1 MFGNFHG
8 MLILSQRSRKY
19 YDILLRIPS
28 EKITAYHSKAKSY
41 KLRKPQLNTL
51 RKKCPYSELFWS
63 AFSRIRIKYGEI
75 LHLSVFSTNA
85 GKCGRKAD
93 QNNSKYGHFLRS
105 VWLFNIERWFEI
117 MKQRVKLWNKVFD
130 FHKIWCALFLET
142 LVLRFALF
150 PYYRRFLI
158 SVLLINF
165 ILYIKETEN
174 TISLWQFFGR

>member
-63 AFSRIRIKYGEI
+63 AFSRIRSEYGEI
-75 LHLSVFSTNA
+75 LGISPYSVRVRENT
-85 GKCGRKAD
+85 D
-93 QNNSKYGHFLRS
+93 QNNSEYGHFLRS
-105 VWLFNIERWFEI
+105 TELELSKVQTGHIFDWIFGR
-117 MKQRVKLWNKVFD
+117 NK
-130 FHKIWCALFLET
+130 
-142 LVLRFALF
+142 
-150 PYYRRFLI
+150 LI
-158 SVLLINF
+158 SEYF
-165 ILYIKETEN
+165 ERK
-174 TISLWQFFGR
+174 F